1 MTQQPKTL
9 PYSRQVAELARS
21 GAVFRPDYLY
31 VLTGPE
37 AWDEKNILDANR
49 PGCAYV
55 MLPHDG
61 HPDEYNWDIARKFDM
76 AFIITSQIGDTT
88 LKIAAHCLLL
98 GCRLVLAGTYER
110 DQWGFHKHVHSYWP
124 QRVQVAVA

>member
-1 MTQQPKTL
+1 
-9 PYSRQVAELARS
+9 
-21 GAVFRPDYLY
+21 
-31 VLTGPE
+31 
-37 AWDEKNILDANR
+37 
-49 PGCAYV
+49 